1 MTVLAG
7 QQRLHRQEGGV
18 SAGEAPHQ
26 AWCNNVASVTTGV
39 VTVDDHGAAH
49 VLSAPNVVQLDPE
62 QALFDAMVEGWER
75 QQRARFLKEST
86 ISGRSRLVRRFAEF
100 SGQYPWQWTPAE
112 GEAWISA
119 LRSGSAPL
127 RLSTLRSYEIEV
139 RMFCEYLRDA
149 RYGWANQCSDRF
161 GRVPEI
167 VFHDDNSI
175 VHVSEYEGDSSRRPL
190 TYDEVQAL
198 FDAADSRVDKIRAN
212 RRKGALPAL
221 RDAALLKFVYAFGLR
236 RREAAMADLV
246 DLRSNPKFPDFGR
259 YGAVSVRHGKASPG
273 GPAKRRTILTVPEM
287 SWVVEVLHHY
297 VDEIRPALIRSSRSS
312 ALWLT
317 ERGGRI
323 STRVANDAFIAA
335 RTAAG
340 LDDSLDLHCLRHSY
354 VTHLVEFDYPERFI
368 QEQVGH
374 AFSSTTAIYVGVSN
388 EYRNRLL
395 TRSMHSRYG
404 EQFGRRPSK

>member
-18 SAGEAPHQ
+18 SAGETPRR

-39 VTVDDHGAAH
+39 VTVDDHGAAR

-62 QALFDAMVEGWER
+62 QAVFDAMVEGWER

-86 ISGRSRLVRRFAEF
+86 ISARSRLIRRFAEF
-100 SGQYPWQWTPAE
+100 SGQYPWQWTPTE
-112 GEAWISA
+112 GEAWIST
-119 LRSGSAPL
+119 LRSGSSPL